1 MRVVGQLGRFGVV
14 GLALNAALY
23 LFYLALTA
31 MGIAPVVAST
41 IAFIVGVP
49 LSLTAHRRITFR
61 VGEISKARKA
71 GFAAL
76 YLAAY
81 VTQIGVLSGLHYG
94 LGVPHPLAQAVA
106 ICMAALCTFFIQKR
120 AIFQA

>member
-1 MRVVGQLGRFGVV
+1 MGRFGLV

-23 LFYLALTA
+23 LFYLLLTSLG
-31 MGIAPVVAST
+31 MPPIIAST
-41 IAFIVGVP
+41 VAFVVGVP

-61 VGEISKARKA
+61 VGEISTARKMA
-71 GFAAL
+71 FAVL

-81 VTQIGVLSGLHYG
+81 VTQIGVLAGLHYG
-94 LGVPHPLAQAVA
+94 LEVPHPAAQAVA
-106 ICMAALCTFFIQKR
+106 ILSAALCTFFIQKR